1 VSSSELTIVVGI
13 LAGAAA
19 IGLYLR
25 DRYRSGTLDMRRD
38 LGTVLL
44 MATGLAGFGF
54 VLLADE
60 SVLRT
65 IVLVLLFVGA
75 GLYFLLTSRSRH
87 ERLASFVLL
96 AVAAASLVAW
106 LLRALA

>member
-1 VSSSELTIVVGI
+1 VSSTELTIVVGI

-25 DRYRSGTLDMRRD
+25 DRYRSVNWDIRRD
-38 LGTVLL
+38 LVTVLL

-60 SVLRT
+60 SVART
-65 IVLVLLFVGA
+65 IVLVLIFVGV
-75 GLYFLLTSRSRH
+75 GVYFLLTSHTRH
-87 ERLASFVLL
+87 ERIASYLLL
-96 AVAAASLVAW
+96 AVAAASLLAW
-106 LLRALA
+106 LLRALT